1 MSYYQVYE
9 PVEEG
14 SYIKMIDMVSGH
26 GGQIQVS
33 TNFTSFIWWTAPLYG
48 AESSSH
54 LDDYGMK
61 KHETRSPWCD

>member
-1 MSYYQVYE
+1 MLNIILCNVCHFFFSKVYE

-33 TNFTSFIWWTAPLYG
+33 DLILICYMCCLF
-48 AESSSH
+48 E
-54 LDDYGMK
+54 DM
-61 KHETRSPWCD
+61 